1 MAFIDKIVKFH
12 TFSKSTVRDN
22 LTLGEAVNPS
32 GHTVVSSQVRT
43 DDIPAFIDTFQ
54 DTKEAALTWAATNV
68 DANARHNDILYYGGK
83 FNMGFSNPK
92 CLIRVAK
99 QVVDGK
105 LVDLPAEQH
114 SWQDFTIVGK
124 SFLANADGKN
134 VIAIHTDAD
143 ICYVHGDNNAAV
155 NSNQNSAF
163 VRKADGSFLDH
174 FVAPTDQILGG
185 QPSLGYGLCLF
196 KTGANNG
203 KAFTEGEETGKNNYI
218 GNSFAG
224 LIHFMDT
231 RSESADAADNYKAAG
246 FYVNCFEYI
255 GDKLDTTLSNIDEK
269 ISQVVGDAFDGAV
282 VSVTADTTT
291 QGYGLN
297 VSDVGDD
304 SSYKVITVT
313 PGTIDDAKL
322 VTGST
327 VKTYVD
333 EVATAEGGAIS
344 EAISD
349 AIEAATLEDTTA
361 SDKTSIEAATDTSK
375 LVTVSQVTE
384 YVSDYVA
391 ENAKIT
397 VNGTEG
403 VQNLTIKTVSI
414 EETKDETGKVTD
426 LGDIVRIKVNSD
438 DTQDGAVAIGIRAE
452 LEIADWDLWD
462 EQNGFTGT
470 SEENKVLLAGVAQ
483 NIVNNTIEY
492 HITEIVG
499 SDLPEGTKPTIG
511 AAIEQAIKN
520 ATLPT
525 ETTIADATGDN
536 AAKLVTAAQV
546 KKYVEENAQV
556 TVTVGE
562 TEVTSTGFEFEG
574 STGTDV
580 SVGAVMD
587 ASGKVT
593 YSATLSKAT
602 VGTDGAITN
611 GSLAVSATDAQ
622 TIATAV
628 AQAEIEAAVA
638 DGSVIDSRID
648 EVLSANTATL
658 NTDNTIKTG
667 DESKFVTAGDA
678 DKIADKAIA
687 DSLAGTTT
695 GTIGKAISDVKAI
708 ADTAVQS
715 VTRTSDSSDLI
726 TVSDGT
732 NVTIKL
738 STEVATKTDAGSI
751 AAEAITTS
759 LTSTADNTIGK
770 AIAEAKKAGT
780 DAEEIAEG
788 KVADVTVDG
797 TSVVSGDAGSKTAAL
812 TTTKGV
818 EITPSATSAS
828 TALAT
833 EASVAKALASITSV
847 GVSYEVLPDG
857 QTHTSVA
864 TPVNGRIYLEK
875 DTTNA
880 EAGVYIEWMFTEKGW
895 EQIGSTK
902 TDHSSYAST
911 ITVNGSPKTVA
922 NSAVDL
928 GAFASSV
935 TAGNGITSGTVSATG
950 ALSLVLT
957 TASTETAGIV
967 QLTDAYTE
975 GEDSKAA
982 TGKSIAAAIATLA
995 SSKTVNGITVTQENG
1010 VITSVTEELITASVP
1025 VNTTSVEGN
1034 VAFVGSTKHVIAPE
1048 KFQTAAQMPSTL
1060 TSWVADLS
1068 NLTTGDNMFKGC
1080 TGLTVF
1086 VGDLSSLTSGVDM
1099 FNGCTLDAESLEIL
1113 SENLPTVSGGTIDIG
1128 AITNATDE
1136 VKAEI
1141 KGKGWTLKSNGVEI

>member
-1 MAFIDKIVKFH
+1 MAFIDNIVKFH
-12 TFSKSTVRDN
+12 TFSKSTVRND

-32 GHTVVSSQVRT
+32 GHTVTSSQVRT
-43 DDIPAFIDTFQ
+43 DDIPAFINSFQ
-54 DTKEAALTWAATNV
+54 ESKSAALTWAAANV
-68 DANARHNDILYYGGK
+68 DSHVRHNDILYYGAN
-83 FNMGFSNPK
+83 FNMGFNKPS

-114 SWQDFTIVGK
+114 TWADFDLLSATA
-124 SFLANADGKN
+124 LANADGKD
-134 VIAIHTDAD
+134 VIAIHKDAK
-143 ICYVHGDNNAAV
+143 ICYVHTDNNAAT

-163 VRKADGSFLDH
+163 VKKADGTFLDH
-174 FVAPTDQILGG
+174 FVAPTDQIIGG

-196 KTGANNG
+196 LSGYNNG
-203 KAFTEGEETGKNNYI
+203 KAFSEGESTYI
-218 GNSFAG
+218 GNAYAG
-224 LIHFMDT
+224 LIHFMTT
-231 RSESADAADNYKAAG
+231 RTESSDKSKNYEVAG
-246 FYVNCFEYI
+246 FSVNCFEYI

-282 VSVTADTTT
+282 VSVTADTAT
-291 QGYGLN
+291 QGYGLT
-297 VSDVGDD
+297 VSNDGDD

-313 PGTIDDAKL
+313 PGTIEEAKL

-327 VKTYVD
+327 VKTYID
-333 EVATAEGGAIS
+333 TVATAEGGTIS
-344 EAISD
+344 DAISD
-349 AIEAATLEDTTA
+349 AIEAATLVDTTA
-361 SDKTSIEAATDTSK
+361 SDKTSIEAATDTTK
-375 LVTVSQVTE
+375 LVTVNQVTE
-384 YVSDYVA
+384 YVSNYVA

-397 VNGTEG
+397 VNDKEG
-403 VQNLTIKTVSI
+403 VQDITIKSI
-414 EETKDETGKVTD
+414 SQEETKDDTGKVTD
-426 LGDIVRIKVNSD
+426 LGDIVRIKVSND
-438 DTQDGAVAIGIRAE
+438 ETVDGAITVGLRAE

-499 SDLPEGTKPTIG
+499 ELPNGQKPTIG

-525 ETTIADATGDN
+525 ETTIADATGEA

-580 SVGAVMD
+580 SVGATMD
-587 ASGKVT
+587 ANGKVT
-593 YSATLSKAT
+593 YSATLAKAT
-602 VGTDGAITN
+602 VNSSTGAITA
-611 GSLAVSATDAQ
+611 GGGLAVSASDAEK
-622 TIATAV
+622 IATAK
-628 AQAEIEAAVA
+628 AKAEIEAAIA
-638 DGSVIDSRID
+638 DGSTIDTRID
-648 EVLSANTATL
+648 EVLSANTATI
-658 NTDNTIKTG
+658 NSDSTIKTG

-678 DKIADKAIA
+678 EKIADKAVS

-695 GTIGKAISDVKAI
+695 GTIGKAIADVKAI

-715 VTRTSDSSDLI
+715 VTSTADSSDLL
-726 TVSDGT
+726 TVTDGKD
-732 NVTIKL
+732 VTIKL
-738 STEVATKTDAGSI
+738 STEVATKTDAGTI

-759 LTSTADNTIGK
+759 LASTAANTIGA
-770 AIAEAKKAGT
+770 AIAAATKAGT
-780 DAEEIAEG
+780 DAETIAEG

-833 EASVAKALASITSV
+833 EASVAKALASINSV
-847 GVSYEVLPDG
+847 GVSYEVLADG
-857 QTHTSVA
+857 QTHTSVTA
-864 TPVNGRIYLEK
+864 PVKGRIYLEK

-880 EAGVYIEWMFTEKGW
+880 DAGVYIEWMYTEKGW

-902 TDHSSYAST
+902 TDHSSYASKIT
-911 ITVNGSPKTVA
+911 INGSEKSVA
-922 NSAVDL
+922 NSAIDL

-935 TAGNGITSGTVSATG
+935 TAGNGVASGSVSATG
-950 ALSLVLT
+950 ALSLILT
-957 TASTETAGIV
+957 TADTTTAGIV
-967 QLTDAYTE
+967 QLTDAYTST
-975 GEDSKAA
+975 DDTQAA

-995 SSKTVNGITVTQENG
+995 ATKSVNGITVTQENG
-1010 VITSVTEELITASVP
+1010 VITSITEELITASVP
-1025 VNTTSVEGN
+1025 AGTTSVEGN
-1034 VAFVGSTKHVIAPE
+1034 VAFVGSAKHVIAPE
-1048 KFQTAAQMPSTL
+1048 KFQTAAQMPTSL

-1068 NLTTGDNMFKGC
+1068 NLTNGDNMFKGC
-1080 TGLTVF
+1080 TSLTVF
-1086 VGDLSSLTSGVDM
+1086 VGDLSALTSGVDM